1 MTMPLRLSAVL
12 PWAAAVFFSLL
23 FHFRGLGPL
32 DFWWGMGTIIAV
44 LVGTAV
50 FADGSFRRS
59 LREDLEEGVTRKVV
73 LGVLTAVFLYL
84 VFFAGN
90 ALSRRVLPFAGGGIE
105 AVYGFKA
112 GVPPWRVGLLLVFM
126 IGPGEEL
133 FWRGWLQRSW
143 QERFGPAALPLATA
157 LYAVVHI
164 ASGNPMLVLAA
175 AVCGVYWGFLYR
187 RFHSILLVA
196 VSHTLWD
203 VAVFLVFPFG

>member
-1 MTMPLRLSAVL
+1 MPLRLSAVL

-23 FHFRGLGPL
+23 FHFRELGPF

-84 VFFAGN
+84 VFLAGN

-157 LYAVVHI
+157 LYAAVHI
-164 ASGNPMLVLAA
+164 ASGNPMLVLGA

>member
-1 MTMPLRLSAVL
+1 VTMPLRLSAVL

-23 FHFRGLGPL
+23 FHFRELGPL

-84 VFFAGN
+84 VFLAGN

-157 LYAVVHI
+157 LYAAVHI
-164 ASGNPMLVLAA
+164 ASGNPMLVLGA

>member
-1 MTMPLRLSAVL
+1 MIPFRLGTIL

-32 DFWWGMGTIIAV
+32 DFWCGMGTIIAV
-44 LVGTAV
+44 LVATAV
-50 FADGSFRRS
+50 FTDRSFTRS
-59 LREDLEEGVTRKVV
+59 LREDLKEGIARKVA
-73 LGVLTAVFLYL
+73 LSVLTAAFLYG
-84 VFFAGN
+84 VFYLGN
-90 ALSRRVLPFAGGGIE
+90 GLARRFLPFAGDGIG
-105 AVYGFKA
+105 AVYGLKA
-112 GVPPWRVGLLLVFM
+112 GVPPLRVGLLLAFL

-143 QERFGPAALPLATA
+143 QERFGSTALPLAAT
-157 LYAVVHI
+157 LYAAIHI

-175 AVCGVYWGFLYR
+175 AVCGVYWGFLYF
-187 RFHSILLVA
+187 RFNSVLLVA